1 MATNLERIRDLPI
14 LPDREDDAH
23 KGHFGRV
30 LIIAGSLGMA
40 GAPSMVGLAA
50 LRSGAGLVTIAVP
63 RSIIPVVASVCPCA
77 TTIPLP
83 ETDNGL
89 IEPINSLDLL
99 RSRGLLGGKGPT
111 PPPNVIAT
119 GPGLGQ
125 NDVGFARGIW
135 TLIDAFRHELGV
147 PTVVDADA
155 LNLAAAL
162 EADSPGNWFNRVHDR
177 TIITPHPGELARLL
191 SMSPKEIQS
200 DREKCALEIAGQLN
214 APKADPLAGERGEAA
229 VCVLKGAGTIVT
241 NGNQIYVNET
251 GNPGMATG
259 GSGDVLTGVIAG
271 LLGQGLTCLDASVL
285 GGHVHGL
292 AGDAAADEVGDI
304 SLIATDVIECLPW
317 GFEAVKNQ
325 S

>member
-1 MATNLERIRDLPI
+1 
-14 LPDREDDAH
+14 
-23 KGHFGRV
+23 
-30 LIIAGSLGMA
+30 
-40 GAPSMVGLAA
+40 
-50 LRSGAGLVTIAVP
+50 LVTIAVP